1 MTLLLRSCANRTSP
15 LPART
20 RGLSST
26 AFPHSL
32 WIPGGGVSRTGR
44 LISRLA
50 PTLLAGFLAAATAEP
65 ASAAEITAFL
75 GRPSPTSVWGKA
87 YGATLTTTW
96 FHLLALEGEAAR
108 HRGEHDEEGMTLFTA
123 SAFLAPAIGR
133 IVPYGGPGVGVFR
146 QSIGSRSDTGTM
158 LTFALGA
165 RLKLGPLVLRA
176 EWRRFGLSGEPL
188 LAADDRLS
196 AGVGV
201 SF

>member
-1 MTLLLRSCANRTSP
+1 MTGLLSSCANRATPRRARAAGPCSTGFP
-15 LPART
+15 HALWKRSAPARVLLAVALALAT
-20 RGLSST
+20 VPARAAELT
-26 AFPHSL
+26 AF
-32 WIPGGGVSRTGR
+32 V
-44 LISRLA
+44 
-50 PTLLAGFLAAATAEP
+50 
-65 ASAAEITAFL
+65 
-75 GRPSPTSVWGKA
+75 GRPSPSEVWGKA

-96 FHLLALEGEAAR
+96 FHLLALEAEGAR
-108 HRGEHDEEGMTLFTA
+108 HKGEFEDTGMTLFTA

-146 QSIGSRSDTGTM
+146 QSIGSRSDTGTAV
-158 LTFALGA
+158 TFALGA

-188 LAADDRLS
+188 MPADDRYA